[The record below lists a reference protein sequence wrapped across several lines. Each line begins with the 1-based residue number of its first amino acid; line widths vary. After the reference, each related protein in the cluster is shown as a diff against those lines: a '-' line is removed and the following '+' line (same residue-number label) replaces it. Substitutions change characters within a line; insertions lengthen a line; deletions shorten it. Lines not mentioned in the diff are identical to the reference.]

1 MWYEHTKKQRG
12 AKKVQ
17 LNENSLYAAPEE
29 IVTNQIPGATDF
41 ITVSR
46 SENPACS
53 KKNLSQKV
61 HEFNFAADASVN
73 DQLDQWTENERVVSC
88 DPCLMDK
95 NKRGKEDC
103 HRTEQPL
110 SISDKSMPPAFIS
123 FNNSGGQKETAE
135 IMNAW
140 DSLLIDGVKYSK
152 TMVMVR
158 EDPINSTT
166 EIAHLTALVRRDSH
180 WLRYK
185 LKYSTLKLN

>member
-1 MWYEHTKKQRG
+1 
-12 AKKVQ
+12 
-17 LNENSLYAAPEE
+17 
-29 IVTNQIPGATDF
+29 
-41 ITVSR
+41 
-46 SENPACS
+46 
-53 KKNLSQKV
+53 
-61 HEFNFAADASVN
+61 
-73 DQLDQWTENERVVSC
+73 
-88 DPCLMDK
+88 
-95 NKRGKEDC
+95 
-103 HRTEQPL
+103 
-110 SISDKSMPPAFIS
+110 MPPAFIS